1 MGICVKPKLTSQK
14 QPLKPLNLYENDG
27 MKVLITGA
35 TGLVGQAI
43 VKVLHSKGIPVNYL
57 TTSRDKISSSEDFQ
71 GFYWNPSKGE
81 IDLAC
86 FDQVQAIINLAGTSI
101 AKRWTPKHKKRVLS
115 SRMDSLRTLRKGLEQ
130 VGASEVECLVSAS
143 AIGIYPDSLSK
154 FYDEHETALANGFL
168 GNVVQKWEAEADTF
182 KSLGAVVSKVR
193 IGVVISTE
201 GGALPK
207 IAIPVKNFV
216 GAPLGSGDQWQS
228 WIHIEDLAQLFI
240 FIVENNLKGTFNAVA
255 PNPVTNIKM
264 TKELARVLDRPLWLP
279 HVPKLVLK
287 MALGKMSQLLLDS
300 QRVSS
305 KKIEKAGFAFQ
316 YCNICTAL
324 ENLYSTEKEIAV
336 PAVETAEKEIV

>member
-1 MGICVKPKLTSQK
+1 
-14 QPLKPLNLYENDG
+14 

-35 TGLVGQAI
+35 TGLVGHAI

-57 TTSRDKISSSEDFQ
+57 TTSKDKISSTEDFK

-115 SRMDSLRTLRKGLEQ
+115 SRINSLRTLRRGMEKA
-130 VGASEVECLVSAS
+130 GASEVECLVSAS

-154 FYDEHETALANGFL
+154 FYDEHETELANGFL
-168 GNVVQKWEAEADTF
+168 GEVVQKWEAEADTF
-182 KSLGAVVSKVR
+182 KTLGLVVSKVR
-193 IGVVISTE
+193 IGVVLSTE

-207 IAIPVKNFV
+207 MAIPVKNFV
-216 GAPLGSGDQWQS
+216 GAPLGSGEQWQS
-228 WIHIEDLAQLFI
+228 WIHIDDLAQLFV

-255 PNPVTNIKM
+255 PNPVTNTKM

-279 HVPKLVLK
+279 HVPKFLLRAV
-287 MALGKMSQLLLDS
+287 LGKMSQLLLNS

-316 YCNICTAL
+316 YCNICTAF
-324 ENLYSTEKEIAV
+324 EALYSAEKETDALPVQTTEKEV
-336 PAVETAEKEIV
+336 V

>member
-1 MGICVKPKLTSQK
+1 
-14 QPLKPLNLYENDG
+14 

-57 TTSRDKISSSEDFQ
+57 TTSKDKISSTEDFQ

-101 AKRWTPKHKKRVLS
+101 AKRWTPQHKKKVLS
-115 SRMDSLRTLRKGLEQ
+115 SRINSLRTLRKGMEKA
-130 VGASEVECLVSAS
+130 GASEVECLVSAS

-154 FYDEHETALANGFL
+154 FYDEHETDLADGFL
-168 GNVVQKWEAEADTF
+168 GQVVQKWEAEANTF
-182 KSLGAVVSKVR
+182 KTLGLVVSKVR
-193 IGVVISTE
+193 IGVVLSTE

-207 IAIPVKNFV
+207 MAIPVKNFV

-279 HVPKLVLK
+279 HVPKFLLRAV
-287 MALGKMSQLLLDS
+287 LGKMSQLLFNS

-324 ENLYSTEKEIAV
+324 EALYFAEKETDALPVQTTEKEV
-336 PAVETAEKEIV
+336 V